1 MSINKDFLN
10 YSETKAH
17 NQQMESHDI
26 KKLSYSKGNCQLNE
40 KQPTDWEGRIS
51 VGYVSVRRL
60 VPALT

>member
-40 KQPTDWEGRIS
+40 KQPTDWGAESPWAMYLSDG
-51 VGYVSVRRL
+51 
-60 VPALT
+60 